1 MTELQIAS
9 LLLLLHQTPTF
20 QRAGVLQKELQH
32 FGLTKDEMAL
42 ESANILQAFQHGV
55 GKLNTLQ
62 LQNLLSLVAENGI
75 HEGSLLKKLAF
86 YEVAQQNQN
95 PIVTFIKQYYQA
107 GVSID
112 AVDLDAEFRGIQVAS
127 RDNFNTI
134 IEQGWTGD
142 WDFQPANL
150 RTQRVQVA
158 SMNETGPFPR
168 GYYLNA
174 DITDIQ
180 PIVNDN
186 GVRYRI
192 FIANPQIIN
201 SGNRNVRFIANPI
214 SYK

>member
-1 MTELQIAS
+1 M
-9 LLLLLHQTPTF
+9 
-20 QRAGVLQKELQH
+20 
-32 FGLTKDEMAL
+32 
-42 ESANILQAFQHGV
+42 
-55 GKLNTLQ
+55 
-62 LQNLLSLVAENGI
+62 NL
-75 HEGSLLKKLAF
+75 
-86 YEVAQQNQN
+86 
-95 PIVTFIKQYYQA
+95 
-107 GVSID
+107 D
-112 AVDLDAEFRGIQVAS
+112 AVFRGVQVTS

-150 RTQRVQVA
+150 HTQRVQVA

-180 PIVNDN
+180 PIVDDN
-186 GVRYRI
+186 GVRHRI

-201 SGNRNVRFIANPI
+201 SGNRNVKFIANPV

>member
-1 MTELQIAS
+1 MTELQTAS

-20 QRAGVLQKELQH
+20 QRAGVLQRELQH

-42 ESANILQAFQHGV
+42 ESANILQAFQLGV

-180 PIVNDN
+180 PIVYDN

-201 SGNRNVRFIANPI
+201 SGNRNVRFIANPV